1 MIHTIKKKS
10 TFSISILFLLHTF
23 CLFSQEDSRQ
33 PQASVE
39 KSVFGIQTG
48 FLGIWAHHEAKLST
62 RWALRTELGF
72 DYSYLR
78 GWMWNEGGINYKSG
92 YALAPV
98 LIVEPRYY
106 YNLKKR
112 VSKQR
117 NINNNS
123 GNFITLTA
131 RYRPDWFVI
140 SNMEHIEV
148 VPNISFIPKWGI
160 RRQLGN
166 HFNYETGIGV
176 GYRYYLN
183 PSSSGEIAIDLHAR
197 IGYVF

>member
-1 MIHTIKKKS
+1 MIHTIIKKS
-10 TFSISILFLLHTF
+10 TVSITILFLLHTF
-23 CLFSQEDSRQ
+23 CLFSQQDFRQ

-48 FLGIWAHHEAKLST
+48 FLGIWAHHEAKLSN

-78 GWMWNEGGINYKSG
+78 GWMWTEGGINYKSG
-92 YALAPV
+92 YSLAPV

-123 GNFITLTA
+123 GNFITLTV

-148 VPNISFIPKWGI
+148 VPTISFIPKWGI

-183 PSSSGEIAIDLHAR
+183 SSSSREIAIDLHVR

>member
-1 MIHTIKKKS
+1 MKKA
-10 TFSISILFLLHTF
+10 FVVFILLLLHPLCF
-23 CLFSQEDSRQ
+23 FSQEDFRQ

-48 FLGIWAHHEAKLST
+48 FLGIWAHHETKLST

-78 GWMWNEGGINYKSG
+78 GWVFGNEGFNYISG
-92 YALAPV
+92 YELAPV

-106 YNLKKR
+106 YNLAKR
-112 VSKQR
+112 VSKQKT
-117 NINNNS
+117 INNNS

-131 RYRPDWFVI
+131 RYRPDGFVI
-140 SNMEHIEV
+140 SNMEHIENA
-148 VPNISFIPKWGI
+148 PYISFIPKWGI
-160 RRQLGN
+160 RRQLGT

-183 PSSSGEIAIDLHAR
+183 PSSSGEIAIDVHAR